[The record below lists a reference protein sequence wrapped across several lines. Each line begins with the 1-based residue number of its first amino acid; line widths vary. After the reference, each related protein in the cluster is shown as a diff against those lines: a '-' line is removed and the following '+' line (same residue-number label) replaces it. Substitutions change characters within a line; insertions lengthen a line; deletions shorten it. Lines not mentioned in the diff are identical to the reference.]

1 MTSRCESDCEAFA
14 DEEDIAE
21 FNRALAAVSED
32 YRRVLWVLIPRL
44 AALEER
50 GDAAE
55 ALRLIAEIE
64 AIVVSREPSAQ

>member
-1 MTSRCESDCEAFA
+1 MTSRSECDCDALA
-14 DEEDIAE
+14 DEEDIAA
-21 FNRALAAVSED
+21 FNRALAAVGDE
-32 YRRVLWVLIPRL
+32 YRRVLRVLIPRL

-64 AIVVSREPSAQ
+64 AIVVAREPSAQ

>member
-1 MTSRCESDCEAFA
+1 MTSRCQSDCETLA
-14 DEEDIAE
+14 DEEDIAA
-21 FNRALAAVSED
+21 FNRALAAVGEG

-50 GDAAE
+50 GDATE

-64 AIVVSREPSAQ
+64 AIVVSREPPAQ